1 MLHMGLKKLGA
12 CNSGSFDNV
21 EVPVCWGRVLAA
33 SQEERRVAEEAPV
46 AAEPS
51 EASAF
56 NYAWRVG
63 SRLVGF
69 SGLLLQGDGTEQ
81 GRAYKPRPTGF
92 EILGARG
99 RQTRLSFSLVQQSP
113 RHQPWL
119 RTVATSHCEGKFQ
132 EQFAESARGGLA
144 FFIHDAILQ

>member
-1 MLHMGLKKLGA
+1 MLRGFSA
-12 CNSGSFDNV
+12 
-21 EVPVCWGRVLAA
+21 WGRVLAA
-33 SQEERRVAEEAPV
+33 SQEKRRVAEEAPMG
-46 AAEPS
+46 AEPS

-56 NYAWRVG
+56 NYAWRVA
-63 SRLVGF
+63 SRLVEF

-81 GRAYKPRPTGF
+81 GSTYNPRPIGF

-99 RQTRLSFSLVQQSP
+99 RQTLLSFSWVKQSP

-119 RTVATSHCEGKFQ
+119 RTVSISHCEGKFQ
-132 EQFAESARGGLA
+132 EQFAEFARGGLA